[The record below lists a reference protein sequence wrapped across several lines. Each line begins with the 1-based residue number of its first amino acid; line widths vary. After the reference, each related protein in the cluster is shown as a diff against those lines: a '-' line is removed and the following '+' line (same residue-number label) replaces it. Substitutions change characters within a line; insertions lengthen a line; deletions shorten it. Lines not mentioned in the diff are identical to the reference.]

1 MKSLEE
7 MSLAQRIVT
16 TFIIVLIVLLLLS
29 LIGWTIGGWDESP
42 AEPASLVL
50 ILPPSKWDGKIIELD
65 EQALDEAYIQK
76 IKHLFDI
83 WVRDYESAHPERAMK
98 GAAQARRAYVQ
109 IRDAIEIRRQQLETR
124 EQK

>member
-1 MKSLEE
+1 MKGPEDISLG
-7 MSLAQRIVT
+7 QRLVLT
-16 TFIIVLIVLLLLS
+16 CIIVLIVLLLLS
-29 LIGWTIGGWDESP
+29 LIGRTIGGWDESP
-42 AEPASLVL
+42 AQPALVL
-50 ILPPSKWDGKIIELD
+50 ILPPSKWDQKIIELD

-98 GAAQARRAYVQ
+98 GAAQARRAYMQ
-109 IRDAIEIRRQQLETR
+109 IRDAIEIRRQQIETR